1 MKKEKKNLAF
11 ANILI
16 KGAGITKVK
25 ATAKYKI
32 PVSKEIEIINKWKD
46 LDKADRE
53 LASARKHYKVFFS
66 TAVQLKLILL
76 ILLL

>member
-53 LASARKHYKVFFS
+53 LASARKHYKVIFS